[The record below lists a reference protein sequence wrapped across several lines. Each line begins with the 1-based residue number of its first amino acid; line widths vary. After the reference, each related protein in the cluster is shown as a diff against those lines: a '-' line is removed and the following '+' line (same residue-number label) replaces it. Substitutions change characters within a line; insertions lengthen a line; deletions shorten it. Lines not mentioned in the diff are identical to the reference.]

1 MGVTVQCKKTHHS
14 FDLSYGGFL
23 RLRRRVA
30 ILTGEPFAS
39 HYKSLLEHHRCFEGA
54 DPFYDEFDQKTEL
67 MILKKQVSVKVVDFC
82 LQPDCDGS
90 IRYGACKKL
99 LEIIGDYS
107 NNNNYG
113 YAHRPVRFADFTTLL
128 KECVEHKCDLVWF

>member
-1 MGVTVQCKKTHHS
+1 MGISIQCKKTHHS
-14 FDLSYGGFL
+14 FSLSCGGFL

-30 ILTGEPFAS
+30 ILAGEPFAS
-39 HYKSLLEHHRCFEGA
+39 HYKSLLEHQQNFCGV
-54 DPFYDEFDQKTEL
+54 DPFYEEFDRKTDT
-67 MILKKQVSVKVVDFC
+67 MILKKQVSVKIADFC
-82 LQPDCDGS
+82 LQPDCNGY
-90 IRYGACKKL
+90 IHFGACKKL

-113 YAHRPVRFADFTTLL
+113 YAHRPVGFADFTALL